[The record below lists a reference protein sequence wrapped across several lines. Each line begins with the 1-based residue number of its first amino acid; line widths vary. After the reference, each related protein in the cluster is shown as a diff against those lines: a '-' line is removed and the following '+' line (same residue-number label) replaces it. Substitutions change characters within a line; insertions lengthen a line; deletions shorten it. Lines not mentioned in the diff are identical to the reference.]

1 MVFIKKLKILH
12 VFVFGKIGQE
22 NVFDDIQERKNKLV
36 QAIKKRSLK
45 RRKIGTIPKGLV
57 QGFGQKI

>member
-22 NVFDDIQERKNKLV
+22 NVFDDIQERKHKLV
-36 QAIKKRSLK
+36 QTIKKRSLK
-45 RRKIGTIPKGLV
+45 RRKIGIFPKGLV
-57 QGFGQKI
+57 QGFSQKI

>member
-36 QAIKKRSLK
+36 QTIKKRSLK
-45 RRKIGTIPKGLV
+45 RQKIGIFPKGLV
-57 QGFGQKI
+57 QGFSQKI